1 MVRAAGDTAPSTGE
15 NGSARAFRLGAR
27 PPLDGVRAIA
37 IVAVMAFHAELSQAP
52 GGFLGVDV
60 FFVLSGFLITALLV
74 EERQTTGRLHLG
86 HFYARRGLRLLPAL
100 LILLAALGLYALLDP
115 HHPEV
120 QTYWRDALSSLFY
133 VQNWVAA
140 AGEFQIRLLAHTWS
154 LSIEEQFY
162 LLWPLVLLLLLRRRV
177 RPAITIAVALG
188 GVLAS
193 AAARYLLLHQEPVHL
208 QRVFNGLDTRGGALM
223 TGCVLGLLVGWRLL
237 PTGRWFRQAAAVG
250 GAVGLLALLWA
261 MLGPRYDG
269 AARIL
274 HPGRF
279 YEEGLPLVAVA
290 TGLIILSVV
299 VAHDGLLAR
308 VLALAPLVWIGR
320 VSYGLYLWHY
330 PIDRIIHPDAHTF
343 GLSGAGLQLLRLAA
357 TLAVV
362 TLSFYL
368 AERPVLRYKSRFE
381 FRRPTQETAG
391 YVQP

>member
-1 MVRAAGDTAPSTGE
+1 
-15 NGSARAFRLGAR
+15 
-27 PPLDGVRAIA
+27 VRAIA